1 MATADDND
9 RGKLIAAG
17 TGLLVALLLAAWLL
31 GFFERDDST
40 SDDPQVADIMRGI
53 EQGKNADVNLL
64 KQKYVQLTPEQQR
77 EVGKRKM
84 LMSLPQQEQKLRDFF
99 AQSEQEQWKQID
111 REIDAKEAY
120 RQNAATTASAAR
132 GEAGKGKSTGGPS
145 NPQQIMSMKQEWTAN
160 ASPELRSMMERRYR
174 MQSRRREQRGL
185 ETL

>member
-1 MATADDND
+1 
-9 RGKLIAAG
+9 
-17 TGLLVALLLAAWLL
+17 
-31 GFFERDDST
+31 
-40 SDDPQVADIMRGI
+40 
-53 EQGKNADVNLL
+53 
-64 KQKYVQLTPEQQR
+64 
-77 EVGKRKM
+77 M
-84 LMSLPQQEQKLRDFF
+84 LMSLPGQEQKLREFF
-99 AQSEQEQWKQID
+99 AQPEAEQWKQID

-120 RQNAATTASAAR
+120 RQKAATTASAGR

>member
-31 GFFERDDST
+31 GFFERDVST

-111 REIDAKEAY
+111 REIDA
-120 RQNAATTASAAR
+120 R
-132 GEAGKGKSTGGPS
+132 GEAGKGKSTSGPS

-185 ETL
+185 